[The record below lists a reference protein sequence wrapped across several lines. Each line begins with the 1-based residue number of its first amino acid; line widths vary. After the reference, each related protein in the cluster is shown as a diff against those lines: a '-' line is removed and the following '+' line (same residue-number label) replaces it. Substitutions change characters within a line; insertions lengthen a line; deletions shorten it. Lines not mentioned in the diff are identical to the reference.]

1 MVATTNSKL
10 NFVIMVESHDGGQDP
25 LKDSWNDN
33 EYQIIM
39 TTARTAM
46 LELHLV
52 VAAGTATD
60 AKAITVTDV
69 GRDR

>member
-1 MVATTNSKL
+1 MEL
-10 NFVIMVESHDGGQDP
+10 YHIMVVSHDEVKDP

-46 LELHLV
+46 LE

-60 AKAITVTDV
+60 AKAITATDV
-69 GRDR
+69 GNDL